1 MIPPILVKT
10 SLLIEFL
17 IWDGRL
23 KVKSGKKWK
32 SVGGTGSYMM
42 EVKEGDS
49 NYGVKAKN
57 RKWFS
62 KKIYSR

>member
-1 MIPPILVKT
+1 MCGIDYGYETDINYRYYV
-10 SLLIEFL
+10 S
-17 IWDGRL
+17 GRL

-57 RKWFS
+57 RK
-62 KKIYSR
+62 